1 MTALPID
8 IDPTRIDVRAATSAA
23 GCTISVSGEID
34 SATAPGLRNCLLEVI
49 ARPGTAAV
57 EVDLRGVT
65 FLDSAGLS
73 ALAAAHRAAQAAG
86 RGLRMRCGTTRAVL
100 RPLQITG
107 LTTVFTLVDPP
118 G

>member
-23 GCTISVSGEID
+23 RCTITVSGEID
-34 SATAPGLRNCLLEVI
+34 SSTAPGLRSCLIEVLT
-49 ARPGTAAV
+49 RPGTAEV
-57 EVDLRGVT
+57 EVDLRAVT

-73 ALAAAHRAAQAAG
+73 ALATAHRTAQSAG
-86 RGLRMRCGTTRAVL
+86 RQLLMRCGTTRAVR

-107 LTTVFTLVDPP
+107 LLDVFTLVD
-118 G
+118 

>member
-23 GCTISVSGEID
+23 GCSITVSGEID
-34 SATAPGLRNCLLEVI
+34 SSTAPGLRSCLLEVLG
-49 ARPGTAAV
+49 RPGTTGV
-57 EVDLRGVT
+57 EVDLRAVT

-73 ALAAAHRAAQAAG
+73 ALATAHRAAQAAG
-86 RGLRMRCGTTRAVL
+86 RPLRMRCGTTRAVL

-107 LTTVFTLVDPP
+107 LLDVFTLVD
-118 G
+118 

>member
-8 IDPTRIDVRAATSAA
+8 IDPTRIDVHAATSSSGA
-23 GCTISVSGEID
+23 TVVVSGEID
-34 SATAPGLRNCLLEVI
+34 STTAPGLRNCLLEVLD
-49 ARPGTAAV
+49 RPGSSTV

-73 ALAAAHRAAQAAG
+73 ALATAHRSAQAAG
-86 RGLRMRCGTTRAVL
+86 RALHMRCGTTRAVV

-107 LTTVFTLVDPP
+107 LWTVFSVLDA
-118 G
+118 